1 MSEKKIRLAV
11 IGTGPRWCGLAS
23 VYLQH
28 PNLEIVALCDI
39 ADGLAENAAKDV
51 QSIGGCRPKF
61 FTSYE
66 DM

>member
-1 MSEKKIRLAV
+1 MSDKKIRLAV

-39 ADGLAENAAKDV
+39 ADGLAENAAKD
-51 QSIGGCRPKF
+51 IHAICGNMPKF
-61 FTSYE
+61 FTSY
-66 DM
+66 